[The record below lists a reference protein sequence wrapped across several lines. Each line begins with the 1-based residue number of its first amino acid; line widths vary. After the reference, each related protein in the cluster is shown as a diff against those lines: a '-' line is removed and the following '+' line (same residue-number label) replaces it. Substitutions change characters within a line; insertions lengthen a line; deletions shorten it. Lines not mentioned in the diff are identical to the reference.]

1 MIQNNAGQLGSEPL
15 LPDLPVDFMAN
26 KPKLSGACPSKATL
40 LMFLAAIPISIIVGM
55 AAHYVGIAVGYLAGL
70 VAMIPSAMASVCGVV
85 LCMFVVFAF
94 IVVIAVFLGYPLLVG
109 YLNGAIVAQL
119 GKKGLCR
126 NDKAAAWAGLWNGV
140 FVFLGHAIICFLLTR
155 TVYSMTVSKELIEGL
170 GNSTISQQ
178 NWFLAALAAVEF
190 IMILIG
196 GYWGG
201 KQTIT
206 EAAFCEVHQKWYTP
220 WRQGIYG
227 IDSKEPV
234 ALAIQENDIQFL
246 DKVTLSTA
254 MQYPHLILKTRS
266 CPVGLDCTVEMRGDV
281 FWQIE
286 TVNKKGE
293 KGTENKSKLW
303 FDVMADA
310 TFARQVEEKLNLKEV
325 KAQKKEKKVK

>member
-1 MIQNNAGQLGSEPL
+1 MIQNNAGQQGFEPL
-15 LPDLPVDFMAN
+15 LPELPAGFMAN
-26 KPKLSGACPSKATL
+26 KPRLSGACPPKANL

-94 IVVIAVFLGYPLLVG
+94 IVIIAAFLGYPFVVG
-109 YLNGAIVAQL
+109 YVNGMIVAEL

-126 NDKAAAWAGLWNGV
+126 NAKAAAWAGLLNGI
-140 FVFLGHAIICFLLTR
+140 FVFLGHAIICLLLTR

-170 GNSTISQQ
+170 GNSTLGEQ
-178 NWFLAALAAVEF
+178 NWFLALLALIEF
-190 IMILIG
+190 VMILIG
-196 GYWGG
+196 GYQGG

-206 EAAFCEVHQKWYTP
+206 EAAFCERHQKWYSP
-220 WRQGIYG
+220 WRQGIFG

-246 DKVTLSTA
+246 DNVTLSTA
-254 MQYPHLILKTRS
+254 DQYPHLVLKTRS
-266 CPVGLDCTVEMRGDV
+266 CPVGLDCEVEMRGDV
-281 FWQIE
+281 FWQIDKVDKQGKV
-286 TVNKKGE
+286 TK
-293 KGTENKSKLW
+293 ENQSKLW

-310 TFARQVEEKLNLKEV
+310 GFARQLEEKLNLKEV
-325 KAQKKEKKVK
+325 KAQKKEKKAK